1 MAYMA
6 RAAMVSLLAFIVAT
20 LVCSA
25 TKPAL
30 AQSQPGGRVEVELE
44 LVLAVD
50 TSASVDN
57 AEFKL
62 QMGGIADAFRHP
74 EVVAAIA
81 AHGQRGIAVTLVQW
95 SAGDQQAQSVG
106 WHHIFDVAGAA
117 ALARA
122 IEAAPRLFAINTT
135 AIGSALRYC
144 ARLFAGNRF
153 SGRRW
158 TIDVS
163 GDGRSNA
170 GLSPRAERDR
180 AVSQGITIN
189 GLTILNGH
197 LELERYY
204 RVNVIGGPQAFV
216 EKAEDFADFARAIRH
231 KLVREIAPIVAFK
244 TNPERYYS
252 AQVQL
257 SSNAPLR

>member
-1 MAYMA
+1 
-6 RAAMVSLLAFIVAT
+6 MVSTLAFLVAT
-20 LVCSA
+20 LVCGVA
-25 TKPAL
+25 KPAL
-30 AQSQPGGRVEVELE
+30 SQSQSGARVEVELE

-57 AEFKL
+57 VEFKL
-62 QMGGIADAFRHP
+62 QMTGIADAFRHP
-74 EVVAAIA
+74 EVIAAIA
-81 AHGQRGIAVTLVQW
+81 ANGGRGIAVTLVQW

-106 WHHIFDVAGAA
+106 WRHVFDVASAT

-122 IEAAPRLFAINTT
+122 IAAAPRLFAVNTT

-163 GDGRSNA
+163 GDGSSNA
-170 GLSPRAERDR
+170 GLRPRAERDR

-216 EKAEDFADFARAIRH
+216 EKAEDFVDFTRAIRH

-244 TNPERYYS
+244 TNPGKSYS